1 MRARQGIL
9 LLSLLLLAL
18 GLPAIEAGGAATG
31 RYIVALRDDADPEE
45 TARAH
50 RDRYGAEAG
59 RYYRNAFRGYAAN
72 VRHDRVDDL
81 RKDPSVRAVMED
93 RPYRAAQAVCDP
105 FATECMPTGVNRID
119 ADATSATGNGIEVA
133 VLDSGID
140 ANHPDLALNLL
151 GGKDCLGDDTGD
163 FNDQNGHGTHVAG
176 TIAALDNNIGVRGVA
191 PQAKIWAVK
200 VLNAQGQGSG
210 ESILCGL
217 DWVFVRAIGNPNP
230 GGAIRVVNMSVETL
244 ADQGIDDQNCG
255 LDTGDIVHMT
265 ICDIFDAGVTFAVAA
280 GNHGDDVKDYP
291 LATYDEVITV
301 SALSDWD
308 GAPCGEGTDLSFGGE
323 FPDDTFAHLSGYA
336 TTAADRGHTLGGP
349 GVEILSTSIGD
360 GYAYNTGTSMSA
372 PHIAGVVAQYLQTHL
387 NATPAQVLTAL
398 KETGEPLGV
407 NSGEKCPGTTA
418 SHTDPSGLHPE
429 PVVCAFGCFLP
440 PEATTPGVVRGIYW
454 YLNNAFDSSANI
466 PRFAYGNSTDRVVA
480 GDWNED
486 GIDSP
491 GVVRGNVWY
500 LNDDR
505 DGSSNIA
512 AFAYGNPS
520 DKIVVGDWNE
530 DRIDSAGVVRGNIWY
545 LNNDRDGS
553 NDVPAFAYGA
563 SSDRVI
569 AGDWNGDGVDSP
581 GVVRN
586 GIWYLNNDRD
596 GAADVAPFGF
606 GNSLDTPI
614 VGDWDGDGDEDIGVR
629 RGLTWFLRIPG
640 LTGPI
645 SFAYGNA
652 TDRFVVGDWDGPNP

>member
-1 MRARQGIL
+1 MRARRGIL
-9 LLSLLLLAL
+9 LVSFLLLAL
-18 GLPAIEAGGAATG
+18 GLPVIEAGGATTG
-31 RYIVALRDDADPEE
+31 RYIVALRDDADPED

-50 RDRYGAEAG
+50 RDRYGVEAG
-59 RYYRNAFRGYAAN
+59 RYYRNAFRGYAATIH
-72 VRHDRVDDL
+72 HDRVDDL

-93 RPYRAAQAVCDP
+93 RPYRAAQTDCNP
-105 FATECMPTGVNRID
+105 TQTECLPNGVNRID
-119 ADATSATGNGIEVA
+119 AEATSATGNGIEVA
-133 VLDSGID
+133 VMDSGID
-140 ANHPDLALNLL
+140 LDHPDLQANIL
-151 GGKDCLGDDTGD
+151 GGVDCDGPDNGNFDD
-163 FNDQNGHGTHVAG
+163 QHAHGTHVAG
-176 TIAALDNNIGVRGVA
+176 TIAALDNNTGVRGVA
-191 PQAKIWAVK
+191 PQAKLWAVRI
-200 VLNAQGQGSG
+200 LNAQGIGSG

-217 DWVFVRAIGNPNP
+217 EFVYDKAIGNPNP
-230 GGAIRVVNMSVETL
+230 GGNIRVANMSIEKPAPNIDAH
-244 ADQGIDDQNCG
+244 ADCG
-255 LDTGDIVHMT
+255 QTVDDIVHMV
-265 ICDIFDAGVTFAVAA
+265 ICDIVDFGVTFVVAA
-280 GNHGDDVKDYP
+280 GNGADDIKDVAP
-291 LATYDEVITV
+291 AAYDEVITAT
-301 SALSDWD
+301 ALSDWD
-308 GAPCGEGTDLSFGGE
+308 GAPCGGATDPPPLVTS
-323 FPDDTFAHLSGYA
+323 PDDTFSEVSSYA
-336 TTAADRGHTLGGP
+336 SSSADRAHTIGAP
-349 GVEILSTSIGD
+349 GEGILSTWIN

-429 PVVCAFGCFLP
+429 PVVCGFGCFLP
-440 PEATTPGVVRGIYW
+440 PEAATPGVVRGIYW

-491 GVVRGNVWY
+491 GVVRGNIWY

-505 DGSSNIA
+505 DGSGNIA

-520 DKIVVGDWNE
+520 DKIVVGDWNQ
-530 DRIDSAGVVRGNIWY
+530 DGIDSAGVIRGNIWY

-569 AGDWNGDGVDSP
+569 AGDWDGDGVDSP

-596 GAADVAPFGF
+596 GTADVAPFGF